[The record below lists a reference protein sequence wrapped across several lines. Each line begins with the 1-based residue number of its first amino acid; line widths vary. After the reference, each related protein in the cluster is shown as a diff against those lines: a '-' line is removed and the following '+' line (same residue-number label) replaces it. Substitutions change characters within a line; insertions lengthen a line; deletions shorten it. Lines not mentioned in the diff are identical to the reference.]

1 MGLDDHFEVTSL
13 KQPLQSSLFEV
24 TLIAGLDLLDVLRDP
39 EIKLSHCF

>member
-24 TLIAGLDLLDVLRDP
+24 TLNGLDLLDVLRDP